1 MYASEHKMAQVLQKT
16 VRSSLYGYPEL
27 PCGPASQFL
36 SIHTRKFE
44 IQMFIFSKI
53 LHKSVQSNTLY
64 SSQKLGTTQRTA
76 TDEHDIQT
84 TEQHITVNWI
94 LKVYTYNPSILEAGG
109 L

>member
-1 MYASEHKMAQVLQKT
+1 MAQLLQKT

-27 PCGPASQFL
+27 SYGPASQFL

-44 IQMFIFSKI
+44 IQMFIFLKI

-64 SSQKLGTTQRTA
+64 SSQKLGTTQRTS

-84 TEQHITVNWI
+84 TEQHITVKWI

>member
-1 MYASEHKMAQVLQKT
+1 
-16 VRSSLYGYPEL
+16 
-27 PCGPASQFL
+27 
-36 SIHTRKFE
+36 
-44 IQMFIFSKI
+44 MFIFSKI

-64 SSQKLGTTQRTA
+64 SSQKLGTTQCTS
-76 TDEHDIQT
+76 TDKHDIQT